1 LVQLTDIGYLREAIE
16 GVPVVT
22 APDEIDITNAGY
34 LREVL
39 RQAARRARPM
49 VVVDMTGT
57 VFCDSAGLHTLVR
70 AHKQVMAQGN
80 ELRLVVP
87 ADGGVR
93 RILTV
98 TGLDRFLSCFTSLEE
113 ALARTPG
120 PADAQASAGEVAEQA
135 NGGQRQHA
143 SVMLP
148 ATGQTLVPPVPAMS
162 QVHRAS

>member
-1 LVQLTDIGYLREAIE
+1 LTDIGYLREAIE

-22 APDEIDITNAGY
+22 APDEIDITNAGC

-39 RQAARRARPM
+39 RQASRRGRQA

-57 VFCDSAGLHTLVR
+57 AFCDSAGLHTLVR

-87 ADGGVR
+87 AHGGVR
-93 RILTV
+93 RILTL

-113 ALARTPG
+113 ALAQTPD
-120 PADAQASAGEVAEQA
+120 PAHPQASAGKAAEQA
-135 NGGQRQHA
+135 DRTIVSTH
-143 SVMLP
+143 L
-148 ATGQTLVPPVPAMS
+148 
-162 QVHRAS
+162 